1 MTATSQRPDET
12 PFASSLRGRLSWIA
26 ALAFASGFPFGLVNE
41 TIPIYLRTTGASLVD
56 IGHLAKLSLPWSL
69 KWLWAPLVDRH
80 GTRRQWITACLAGL
94 AVLTL
99 ALGSLDV
106 GTLGY
111 GFWIVLVLI
120 VVLSATQDVA
130 IDAYTIQ
137 STTTRELGVA
147 NSVRI
152 TLYRVA
158 MLSAGGL
165 LVWLAGRTS
174 WSRSFTAGAV
184 LLLVLTVCALLLPP
198 VDRTTRRTG
207 SLWEP
212 IRELFA
218 RRGIGTV
225 IVFALIFKFDIAAL
239 EPMMRPFWVDTGLTL
254 EEIGAVVT
262 SGRLVATV
270 TGAALGGVFTTRYG
284 IFAGLW
290 VLGLVQALSGLVYW
304 LTAVADQQ
312 TMVSIATLDP
322 KALVVGA
329 AYFESFAAGLG
340 TSAYL
345 AFLMSVCEKR
355 YAATQFALL
364 SALLALTRWIAGDLS
379 GNLAEALGYANYF
392 LLTFALGLPAFALI
406 PRLRRSVAVNPTA
419 S

>member
-1 MTATSQRPDET
+1 VALSETS
-12 PFASSLRGRLSWIA
+12 FASPLRVRLTWIA
-26 ALAFASGFPFGLVNE
+26 ALAFASGFPFGLINE
-41 TIPIYLRTTGASLVD
+41 TVPIYLRTHGASLTD

-80 GTRRQWITACLAGL
+80 GTRRQWIATCLAGL
-94 AVLTL
+94 AILTFG
-99 ALGSLDV
+99 LGSLQA
-106 GTLGY
+106 GRLGPEL
-111 GFWIVLVLI
+111 WMVLVLI
-120 VVLSATQDVA
+120 VILSATQDVA

-158 MLSAGGL
+158 MLTAGGL
-165 LVWLAGRTS
+165 LVWLAGRIG
-174 WSRSFTAGAV
+174 WLASFSSGAT
-184 LLLVLTVCALLLPP
+184 LLLVLAVGAFLLPSVERATGP
-198 VDRTTRRTG
+198 VP

-212 IRELFA
+212 LSRLLA
-218 RRGIGTV
+218 RPGISWV
-225 IVFALIFKFDIAAL
+225 IVFALLFKFDIAAL
-239 EPMMRPFWVDTGLTL
+239 EPMMRPFWVDRGLTL

-270 TGAALGGVFTTRYG
+270 AGAAAGGVFTTRYG
-284 IFAGLW
+284 IFTGLW
-290 VLGLVQALSGLVYW
+290 VLGLFQAFSGLVYW
-304 LTAVADQQ
+304 AAAG
-312 TMVSIATLDP
+312 IASA
-322 KALVVGA
+322 KGLVVGA

-355 YAATQFALL
+355 YAATQFAVL

-379 GNLAEALGYANYF
+379 GGLAEWLGYANYF
-392 LLTFALGLPAFALI
+392 LLTFFLGLPAFALI
-406 PRLRRSVAVNPTA
+406 PRLRSA
-419 S
+419 SLGAQS